1 VVLAPR
7 EDEAVMEPRVM
18 KTMSWGS
25 TWMRPVAR
33 VLVDARW
40 ISETVIVE
48 TGEKERVVTSV
59 SVGIVSIS
67 TKVDE

>member
-1 VVLAPR
+1 
-7 EDEAVMEPRVM
+7 
-18 KTMSWGS
+18 
-25 TWMRPVAR
+25 MRPVAR

-59 SVGIVSIS
+59 PVGIVSIS